1 MKGLD
6 SPFPVEVIYL
16 LKQGGEGEEWGEWGG
31 GRVGNATRSRA
42 RRARLFCAR
51 TMTATNGNGTRV
63 WLSQI
68 TVFQIPTVYPRLMVD
83 SLMTGCMSDELSMKE
98 PEPLDLWVLKTVRK
112 L

>member
-16 LKQGGEGEEWGEWGG
+16 LKRGWGSEGGG

-42 RRARLFCAR
+42 RRARLFRAR
-51 TMTATNGNGTRV
+51 TMTATNGNGTSV

-68 TVFQIPTVYPRLMVD
+68 TVFQIPTVYPHLMVD
-83 SLMTGCMSDELSMKE
+83 SLMTRCMSDELFMKE
-98 PEPLDLWVLKTVRK
+98 PEPLDLWVPKTVRK